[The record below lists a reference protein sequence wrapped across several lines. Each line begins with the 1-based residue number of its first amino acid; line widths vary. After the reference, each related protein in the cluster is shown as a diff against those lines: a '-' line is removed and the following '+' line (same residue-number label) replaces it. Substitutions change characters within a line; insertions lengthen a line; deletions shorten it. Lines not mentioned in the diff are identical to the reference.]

1 MLKINKLVNIIYR
14 VIYPKFNNTRLIILN
29 TNLLHNLNGSFKE
42 IEDTM
47 DLLKILPGE
56 IAYIERSLIPALN
69 EDSNE
74 VANARHSLK
83 LIRLSL
89 TLITDKTKREIAED
103 TNTLHEIFDIF
114 ESHRLIPY
122 SKVID

>member
-1 MLKINKLVNIIYR
+1 M
-14 VIYPKFNNTRLIILN
+14 N